1 MTCGREECIV
11 LEFPEMTSSTR
22 RDHWLALLKEVLLL
36 HLFLLKF
43 KVTSPLQVWEM
54 HARTILGIV
63 RLHAAREMLR
73 TSPPAP
79 KSFLIFSLLEV
90 LPKGDIV
97 LEELSKCIT
106 NLSGGQSCSA
116 SSILRNLN
124 VSQACAPSMGDGEV
138 SERIETLN
146 RQAENLSSLESAID
160 QVREEAKESGIAK
173 ATVEGLKD
181 EGVADSA
188 AVLKVILVQIILN
201 NVSVRN

>member
-1 MTCGREECIV
+1 M

-22 RDHWLALLKEVLLL
+22 RDHWLALVKEVLLL
-36 HLFLLKF
+36 HSFLLKI
-43 KVTSPLQVWEM
+43 KVGSSLEVWEM

-97 LEELSKCIT
+97 LEELAKCIMNVT
-106 NLSGGQSCSA
+106 CGQSCSA

-124 VSQACAPSMGDGEV
+124 VSQACAPSMGNEEIA
-138 SERIETLN
+138 ERIETLN
-146 RQAENLSSLESAID
+146 RQAENMSSLESAID
-160 QVREEAKESGIAK
+160 QVREEAKETGIAK
-173 ATVEGLKD
+173 ATVEGLKE
-181 EGVADSA
+181 EGVSDSA
-188 AVLKVILVQIILN
+188 AVLKVIYY
-201 NVSVRN
+201 SR